1 MTNIFDKIAGVAYD
15 LGHVKGAYLRGL
27 KGANAPLG
35 DPTAWNTGRYWG
47 EGLTTLGSKKP
58 LSKAEM
64 VEQLTSWVYICAKTN
79 SDAISAVPLGLY
91 VESAPAGKRY
101 ETITTKAVSKPVAKY
116 LRSQASLKPWLV
128 KGEDVDEVTSH
139 PFLDLMKNVNPFMNG
154 SDLREIT
161 SLYMDLTGEA
171 YWYVLRN
178 KIGVPVE
185 LWPIPSQY
193 MTPIPG
199 TSLRDFIKGYE
210 YERGRVKQTL
220 RVEDVIPFSFPNP
233 LNPYKGMSCVR
244 GVADAIYVN
253 SKINEYVEAMFEN
266 KARPGGVF
274 TAEYGMSQPEFD
286 RASEEL
292 AAKYAGARKAGKN
305 MIVPPG
311 LKFDRDFVTPDEM
324 AYIEGKKITREEICI
339 AFGVPISILVSTD
352 VNRANA
358 DAGDN
363 SHAKRGVLPRLRKI
377 EEKINERL
385 LPEFDPKLFC
395 AFDNPVQDDRT
406 IVLAEN
412 TQYVGAGIRSRNA
425 VRAELGEEPVEGGDE
440 LLVPYNLIPLS
451 QAVAEPEPTPAPI
464 IMPPAGDKPKPGAGG
479 DGGNLDTGETGKAA
493 MLDELTQ
500 LVEQK
505 IKSKLEGEEEA

>member
-1 MTNIFDKIAGVAYD
+1 MTNIFDWIAFRRGRA
-15 LGHVKGAYLRGL
+15 KGIYLRAL
-27 KGANAPLG
+27 KGADAPLG
-35 DPTAWNTGRYWG
+35 DPMAWNTGRYWG
-47 EGLTTLGSKKP
+47 EGLSSLGSKTP
-58 LSKAEM
+58 LSKEEM
-64 VEQLTSWVYICAKTN
+64 VEQFTSWVYICAQTN
-79 SDAISAVPLGLY
+79 STAIASIPLGLY
-91 VESAPAGKRY
+91 VEAAPEGKAY
-101 ETITTKAVSKPVAKY
+101 KTITTKSVSKPVAKY
-116 LRSQASLKPWLV
+116 LRRQAGLKPWLV
-128 KGEDVDEVTSH
+128 KGEGVDEVTSH

-161 SLYMDLTGEA
+161 SLFMDLTGEA
-171 YWYVLRN
+171 YWYVVRN
-178 KIGVPVE
+178 KIGVPAE
-185 LWPIPSQY
+185 LWPIPSQH

-199 TSLRDFIKGYE
+199 TSLKDFIKGYE

-244 GVADAIYVN
+244 GVADAIYAN

-274 TAEYGMSQPEFD
+274 TADYGMSQPEFD

-292 AAKYAGARKAGKN
+292 AAKYSGARKAGKN

-363 SHAKRGVLPRLRKI
+363 SHAKRGVLPRLRKL

-395 AFDNPVQDDRT
+395 AFDNPVQEDRT
-406 IVLAEN
+406 IILAEN

-451 QAVAEPEPTPAPI
+451 QAVAEPEPTPPPVIVA
-464 IMPPAGDKPKPGAGG
+464 PPAGDNKPKPGAGG
-479 DGGNLDTGETGKAA
+479 DEGNLDTGETGKAA
-493 MLDELTQ
+493 MLDELTK

-505 IKSKLEGEEEA
+505 IKAKLEGEEEA